1 MPGEQVKG
9 LWVAIT
15 VIFGLLT
22 SMVVFST
29 GLVLNRLDDLERQV
43 AVGILPIATE
53 RLRNVEYR
61 LDRIEDRLD
70 RIEARL
76 NIRSPDKP

>member
-1 MPGEQVKG
+1 MSEGQTKP
-9 LWVAIT
+9 LWATIF

-29 GLVLNRLDDLERQV
+29 TLVLNRLDGLERQV
-43 AVGILPIATE
+43 AIGILPIATE
-53 RLRNVEYR
+53 RLRAVEYR

-70 RIEARL
+70 RIEGQLRIEL
-76 NIRSPDKP
+76 KKR